1 MLMVWL
7 AADDDGGGG
16 GCGGDEG
23 DDSDRREKVW
33 GMTGVDGGRPAT
45 EPPATF
51 VVGYL
56 VARGTALR
64 LRHWCDACVQFL
76 TTVWQHFFAAERSE
90 SRQGEIGT
98 AASLSHLLSLSLC
111 CSSPLRQ
118 AHQSPGP
125 VTIRRWT
132 RKGGAPLHDTANTAP
147 PTEQWQRKWQ

>member
-1 MLMVWL
+1 
-7 AADDDGGGG
+7 
-16 GCGGDEG
+16 
-23 DDSDRREKVW
+23 
-33 GMTGVDGGRPAT
+33 MTGVDGGRPAT

-98 AASLSHLLSLSLC
+98 AASISLSLSL
-111 CSSPLRQ
+111 SLSLTYFLSHSAVRPLCD
-118 AHQSPGP
+118 
-125 VTIRRWT
+125 
-132 RKGGAPLHDTANTAP
+132 K
-147 PTEQWQRKWQ
+147 PTSHRAR